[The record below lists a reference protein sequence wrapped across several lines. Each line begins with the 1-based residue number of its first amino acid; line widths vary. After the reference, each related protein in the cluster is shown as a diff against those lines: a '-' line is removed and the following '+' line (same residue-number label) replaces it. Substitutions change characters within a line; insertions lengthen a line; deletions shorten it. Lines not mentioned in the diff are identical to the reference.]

1 MRFFRSTNPVLR
13 TTANAYASDR
23 PVTYVNVSIKTLLL
37 VGVTAAVG
45 LYISTRLESV
55 SIGMFLGSI
64 VLGFI
69 AVIVGTRSVNLAP
82 YAALVYAACEGVLLG
97 FISTLFEAEFTGIV
111 QTAIMTTVI
120 VLAVMMLL
128 HSTNIIKVNQRF
140 TSFLVVALISVIVM
154 SLISLFLPF
163 SGSMYILVSVISAGL
178 AALYLMLDFEAI
190 KTCVESGT
198 DQSYSW
204 VLALGL
210 MVTLVWLYIEL
221 LRILAI
227 FANRNR

>member
-1 MRFFRSTNPVLR
+1 MRMFRSSNPVLR
-13 TTANAYASDR
+13 STAHAYASDR
-23 PVTYVNVSIKTLLL
+23 PVTYANVSVKTLIL
-37 VGVTAAVG
+37 VGITAAVG
-45 LYISTRLESV
+45 LYV
-55 SIGMFLGSI
+55 SMNLQSLSLGMLIGAF
-64 VLGFI
+64 VVGFI
-69 AVIVGTRSVNLAP
+69 AVIVGTRSVAAAP
-82 YAALVYAACEGVLLG
+82 YASIVYAASEGVILG
-97 FISTLFEAEFTGIV
+97 LISTLFEAEYQGIV

-128 HSTNIIKVNQRF
+128 HSTNVIKVNQRF
-140 TSFLVVALISVIVM
+140 ASFLVVAMISVIVVSLVGIFTGLSGGM
-154 SLISLFLPF
+154 YTLIS
-163 SGSMYILVSVISAGL
+163 IVSAAL

-190 KTCVESGT
+190 KTCVEQGT

>member
-1 MRFFRSTNPVLR
+1 MRMFRSSNPVLR
-13 TTANAYASDR
+13 SATHAYASDR
-23 PVTYVNVSIKTLLL
+23 PVTYVNVSIKTLIL
-37 VGVTAAVG
+37 VGITAAVG
-45 LYISTRLESV
+45 LYVSMNLASISLGLL
-55 SIGMFLGSI
+55 IGSM
-64 VLGFI
+64 VVGFI
-69 AVIVGTRSVNLAP
+69 AVIVGTRSVSAAP
-82 YAALVYAACEGVLLG
+82 YASVVYAASEGVFLG
-97 FISTLFEAEFTGIV
+97 LISTVFEAEYQGIV

-140 TSFLVVALISVIVM
+140 TSVLVVAMISVIVV
-154 SLISLFLPF
+154 SVLGLLIGISYQF
-163 SGSMYILVSVISAGL
+163 YILIAVVSAVL

-190 KTCVESGT
+190 KTCVEQGT

>member
-13 TTANAYASDR
+13 STSTAYASDR
-23 PVTYVNVSIKTLLL
+23 PVTYVNVSVKTLIL
-37 VGVTAAVG
+37 VGITAAVG
-45 LYISTRLESV
+45 LFISTRLESL
-55 SIGMFLGSI
+55 SLGMLIGSV

-82 YAALVYAACEGVLLG
+82 YAAIVYAACEGVLLG
-97 FISTLFEAEFTGIV
+97 LISTMFEAEYTGIV

-140 TSFLVVALISVIVM
+140 ASFLVVALISVIVM
-154 SLISLFLPF
+154 SLISVFLPF
-163 SGSMYILVSVISAGL
+163 SGGLYILVSVISAAL

-210 MVTLVWLYIEL
+210 MVTLVWLYVEL

>member
-1 MRFFRSTNPVLR
+1 MRMFRSSNPVLR
-13 TTANAYASDR
+13 SATHAYASDR
-23 PVTYVNVSIKTLLL
+23 PVTYANVTLKTLIL

-45 LYISTRLESV
+45 LYVSMNLASISLGLL
-55 SIGMFLGSI
+55 IGSM
-64 VLGFI
+64 VVGFI
-69 AVIVGTRSVNLAP
+69 AVIVGTRSVSAAP
-82 YAALVYAACEGVLLG
+82 YASVVYAASEGVFLG
-97 FISTLFEAEFTGIV
+97 LISTVFEAEYQGIV

-128 HSTNIIKVNQRF
+128 HSTNVIKVNQRF
-140 TSFLVVALISVIVM
+140 TSVLVVAMISVIVV
-154 SLISLFLPF
+154 SVLGLLIGISYQF
-163 SGSMYILVSVISAGL
+163 YILIAVVSAVL

-190 KTCVESGT
+190 KTCVEQGT